1 MTYGGNVSGALW
13 GSLHPEDGETS
24 HNARLIGSENERA
37 RSPQQKEEEDV
48 AKCTA
53 RCYWIDYETKQPD
66 HFNYSINIKTTQE
79 IPGDSMPSP
88 NEFSAIIQGVIE
100 EYNGRDL
107 VEVQSMCEGGCNWE
121 MLLEEGSPW
130 TGWKR
135 VPFKRSLIKETD
147 KGQFEFEVRGELE
160 VRKRIINGV
169 CIEKEL

>member
-1 MTYGGNVSGALW
+1 M
-13 GSLHPEDGETS
+13 
-24 HNARLIGSENERA
+24 
-37 RSPQQKEEEDV
+37 

-53 RCYWIDYETKQPD
+53 RCYWIEYETKQPD

-88 NEFSAIIQGVIE
+88 GEFSAIIQGVIE

-107 VEVQSMCEGGCNWE
+107 VESQGVCEEGCTWE
-121 MLLEEGSPW
+121 MIMEEESPW